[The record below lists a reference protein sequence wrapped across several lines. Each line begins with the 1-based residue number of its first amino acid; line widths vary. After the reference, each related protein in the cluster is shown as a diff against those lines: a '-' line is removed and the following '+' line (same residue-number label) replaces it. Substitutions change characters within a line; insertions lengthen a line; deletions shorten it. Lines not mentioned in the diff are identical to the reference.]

1 MTYPKLR
8 SDGPYGKPPLK
19 TGSAFL
25 ACDWGTTNLRAWVI
39 GEDGGVIRSRD
50 FPLGVAKLAP
60 GEAARRFREEV
71 RPGLVAEHLPAI
83 LSGMIGSTLGWAVAD
98 YLPCPAGRDELKAA
112 LLTVDKEVRIVPGL
126 RTRGPFGASDVM
138 RGEETQILG
147 WLHADPAR
155 LKGRQVVCHPGT
167 HAKWAICRDG
177 RIVDF
182 LTSMTGELYA
192 VLTKH
197 SVLATS
203 APPFDD
209 KGVDDKAFDEGLAAA
224 GDGGG
229 LASRLFSARARVVAD
244 GKPADGSASYLS
256 GLIIGADV
264 AAAPGLL
271 GVKGAPVAVLGEP
284 HLCRSYA
291 RALTAAGVDASIHE
305 GDAASIAGLTALQGD
320 LTS

>member
-1 MTYPKLR
+1 MNQP
-8 SDGPYGKPPLK
+8 
-19 TGSAFL
+19 AFL

-39 GEDGGVIRSRD
+39 GRDGGVVRSRD

-60 GEAARRFREEV
+60 GEAARRFRDEV
-71 RPGLVAEHLPAI
+71 RPGLVAEQLPAI

-98 YLPCPAGRDELKAA
+98 YLPCPAGRDELRRA
-112 LLTVDKEVRIVPGL
+112 LLTVDDGVRIVPGL

-155 LKGRQVVCHPGT
+155 LVGRQVVCHPGT
-167 HAKWAICRDG
+167 HAKWAICQDG

-197 SVLATS
+197 SVLATAA
-203 APPFDD
+203 APTDD
-209 KGVDDKAFDEGLAAA
+209 QAFDEGVAAA
-224 GDGGG
+224 GDGGA

-244 GKPADGSASYLS
+244 GRSPDAAASYLS

-264 AAAPGLL
+264 AAAPGVL
-271 GVKGAPVAVLGEP
+271 GVQGVPVAVLGEP
-284 HLCRSYA
+284 HLCRAYA
-291 RALTAAGVDASIHE
+291 RALAAAGVDATIHE
-305 GDAASIAGLTALQGD
+305 GDAASIAGLAALQRD